1 MSEKRLEVTIAHI
14 VTTLNL
20 FEKGKCKG
28 SASASEFYSLMWFI
42 WTSTFFLSSIV
53 LSQWHNTYSRCW
65 SHLVQY
71 CPKPGWANSRY
82 IECSIVKMNIRPDT
96 LFEFVAM
103 KNNIALYQIFV
114 WLVSNTYVVVLFIAP
129 FYHIC
134 CICNKITTKF
144 KYVWKFYVYGPYDG
158 GKILNLRQNYIITN
172 WKKCVS
178 EMPWYD
184 PLMIH

>member
-1 MSEKRLEVTIAHI
+1 
-14 VTTLNL
+14 
-20 FEKGKCKG
+20 
-28 SASASEFYSLMWFI
+28 
-42 WTSTFFLSSIV
+42 
-53 LSQWHNTYSRCW
+53 
-65 SHLVQY
+65 
-71 CPKPGWANSRY
+71 
-82 IECSIVKMNIRPDT
+82 MNIRPDT

-158 GKILNLRQNYIITN
+158 GKILNLWQNYIITN

-184 PLMIH
+184 PLMIHFCGFDLIESTRSRSALLLLYCKYMGQILNGTSA